1 MSLDRASAERVASIV
16 RAEVAAP
23 GLRRQSRELRALHAD
38 QRGVIA
44 AFHVDVPPR
53 IDAVVDDDVQ
63 PVAFAERR
71 YGPAFT
77 VLEKPFDFL
86 LARQVDLVAELTFQ
100 G

>member
-1 MSLDRASAERVASIV
+1 MRT
-16 RAEVAAP
+16 EVAAP
-23 GLRRQSRELRALHAD
+23 GLLRQSRELRALHAD

-44 AFHVDVPPR
+44 AFHVDVPPC

-63 PVAFAERR
+63 PVALAERR
-71 YGPAFT
+71 DGSNVA
-77 VLEKPFDFL
+77 VDKQLCDLL